1 RSSILKMIF
10 EMQYRRK
17 EKFIYRRDEICSIF
31 RSDDIEQI
39 IAKNDYIVSIDFER
53 FVYLR
58 STLPPDFFDKLALSL
73 REGELC
79 YISFED
85 ALSRWSVI
93 SQIPMILILG
103 TTGES
108 GFYKTRFG
116 SIEFVHV
123 PHSREL
129 ILSNTTEPY
138 YAIRLAKKFFAFED
152 LKRIDRNMH
161 LIDYEELYCDD

>member
-1 RSSILKMIF
+1 MKMIF
-10 EMQYRRK
+10 EMQYRRT
-17 EKFIYRRDEICSIF
+17 EKFIYKREEICSIF
-31 RSDDIEQI
+31 RSNDIEQI
-39 IAKNDYIVSIDFER
+39 IAKHDYIINIDYER

-58 STLPPDFFDKLALSL
+58 SRLPPEFFDQLALSL

-93 SQIPMILILG
+93 SQVPMVLILA
-103 TTGES
+103 TTGTS

-123 PHSREL
+123 PHSKDT
-129 ILSNTTEPY
+129 ILANTSEPY
-138 YAIRLAKKFFAFED
+138 DTLRLAKKLFAFED

-161 LIDYEELYCDD
+161 LVDYEELDADD

>member
-1 RSSILKMIF
+1 
-10 EMQYRRK
+10 MQYRRT
-17 EKFIYRRDEICSIF
+17 EKFIYKRDEICSIF
-31 RSDDIEQI
+31 KSDDIEQI
-39 IAKNDYIVSIDFER
+39 IAKHDYIVSIDFER

-58 STLPPDFFDKLALSL
+58 SILPPDFFDKLALSL
-73 REGELC
+73 REDELC

>member
-1 RSSILKMIF
+1 MKMIF

-152 LKRIDRNMH
+152 LKQIDRNMH

>member
-1 RSSILKMIF
+1 MKRSAQSLEVMILSRSSQNTTTSSVLIL
-10 EMQYRRK
+10 
-17 EKFIYRRDEICSIF
+17 
-31 RSDDIEQI
+31 SDLFTCVRHCRLI
-39 IAKNDYIVSIDFER
+39 
-53 FVYLR
+53 
-58 STLPPDFFDKLALSL
+58 FDKLALSL
-73 REGELC
+73 RDGELC

>member
-1 RSSILKMIF
+1 
-10 EMQYRRK
+10 MQYRRK

-138 YAIRLAKKFFAFED
+138 YDIRLAKKFFAFED

>member
-1 RSSILKMIF
+1 MKMIF
-10 EMQYRRK
+10 EMQYRRT
-17 EKFIYRRDEICSIF
+17 EKFIYKRDEICSIF
-31 RSDDIEQI
+31 KSDDIEQI
-39 IAKNDYIVSIDFER
+39 IAKHDYIVSIDFER

-73 REGELC
+73 REDELC

>member
-1 RSSILKMIF
+1 MKMIF
-10 EMQYRRK
+10 EMQYRRR
-17 EKFIYRRDEICSIF
+17 EKFIYKREEICSIF

-58 STLPPDFFDKLALSL
+58 STLPPDFFDKIALSL
-73 REGELC
+73 RDGELC

-123 PHSREL
+123 PHSREV

-152 LKRIDRNMH
+152 LKRIDRNIH

>member
-1 RSSILKMIF
+1 MKMIF

-39 IAKNDYIVSIDFER
+39 IAKHDYIVSINFER

-123 PHSREL
+123 PHSHEI
-129 ILSNTTEPY
+129 ILANTTEPY
-138 YAIRLAKKFFAFED
+138 YTIRLAKKFFAFDD

>member
-1 RSSILKMIF
+1 
-10 EMQYRRK
+10 MQYRRT
-17 EKFIYRRDEICSIF
+17 EKFIYKRDEICSIF
-31 RSDDIEQI
+31 KSDDIEQI
-39 IAKNDYIVSIDFER
+39 IAKHDYIVSIDFER

-73 REGELC
+73 REDELC

>member
-1 RSSILKMIF
+1 
-10 EMQYRRK
+10 MQYRRK

-39 IAKNDYIVSIDFER
+39 IAKNYYIVSIDFER

>member
-1 RSSILKMIF
+1 
-10 EMQYRRK
+10 MQYRRK

-152 LKRIDRNMH
+152 LKWIDRNMH

>member
-1 RSSILKMIF
+1 MKMIF

-129 ILSNTTEPY
+129 ILSNTTKPY

>member
-1 RSSILKMIF
+1 MKMIL
-10 EMQYRRK
+10 EMQYRRT
-17 EKFIYRRDEICSIF
+17 EKFIYKREEICSIF

-39 IAKNDYIVSIDFER
+39 IAKHDYIVNINFER

-58 STLPPDFFDKLALSL
+58 STLPDEFFEKLALSL
-73 REGELC
+73 REDDLS
-79 YISFED
+79 YVSFED

-93 SQIPMILILG
+93 SQVPMVLILA
-103 TTGES
+103 TTGTS

-123 PHSREL
+123 PHSKDT
-129 ILSNTTEPY
+129 ILANTSEPY
-138 YAIRLAKKFFAFED
+138 DTLRLAKKLFAFED

-161 LIDYEELYCDD
+161 LVDYEELNADD

>member
-1 RSSILKMIF
+1 MKMIF
-10 EMQYRRK
+10 EMQYLRK
-17 EKFIYRRDEICSIF
+17 EKFIYKRDEICSIF

-39 IAKNDYIVSIDFER
+39 IAKHDYIVSIDFER

-58 STLPPDFFDKLALSL
+58 STLPPDFFDQLALSL
-73 REGELC
+73 RDGELC

-123 PHSREL
+123 PHSREV
-129 ILSNTTEPY
+129 IRSNTTEPY
-138 YAIRLAKKFFAFED
+138 YAIRLAKKSFAFED

>member
-1 RSSILKMIF
+1 MIL
-10 EMQYRRK
+10 EMQYRRT
-17 EKFIYRRDEICSIF
+17 EKFIYKREEICSIF
-31 RSDDIEQI
+31 KNDDIEQI

-53 FVYLR
+53 FIYLR
-58 STLPPDFFDKLALSL
+58 STLPPDFFDQLALSL
-73 REGELC
+73 REGEQC

-93 SQIPMILILG
+93 SQIPMVLILG

-123 PHSREL
+123 PHSHEI
-129 ILSNTTEPY
+129 ILANTTEPY
-138 YAIRLAKKFFAFED
+138 YTIRLAKKFFAFED

-161 LIDYEELYCDD
+161 LIDYEELYYND

>member
-1 RSSILKMIF
+1 MKMIF
-10 EMQYRRK
+10 EMQYRRT
-17 EKFIYRRDEICSIF
+17 EKFIYKREEICSIF
-31 RSDDIEQI
+31 RSNDIEQI
-39 IAKNDYIVSIDFER
+39 IAKHDYIVNINFER

-58 STLPPDFFDKLALSL
+58 STLPDEFFEKLALSL
-73 REGELC
+73 REDDLS
-79 YISFED
+79 YVSFED

-93 SQIPMILILG
+93 SQIPMLLILA

-123 PHSREL
+123 PHSKDT
-129 ILSNTTEPY
+129 ILANTSEPY
-138 YAIRLAKKFFAFED
+138 DTLRLAKKLFAFED

-161 LIDYEELYCDD
+161 LVDHEELDADD

>member
-1 RSSILKMIF
+1 MIF
-10 EMQYRRK
+10 EMQYRRR
-17 EKFIYRRDEICSIF
+17 EKFIYKREEICSIF

-58 STLPPDFFDKLALSL
+58 STLPPDFFDKIALSL
-73 REGELC
+73 RDGELC

-123 PHSREL
+123 PHSREV

>member
-1 RSSILKMIF
+1 MKMIF

-39 IAKNDYIVSIDFER
+39 IAKHDYIVSINFER

-123 PHSREL
+123 PHSREV

>member
-1 RSSILKMIF
+1 
-10 EMQYRRK
+10 MQYRRT
-17 EKFIYRRDEICSIF
+17 EKFIYKREEICSIF

-73 REGELC
+73 REDELC

-123 PHSREL
+123 PHSHEV
-129 ILSNTTEPY
+129 IMSNTTEPY
-138 YAIRLAKKFFAFED
+138 DTIRLAKKLFAFED

-161 LIDYEELYCDD
+161 LIDYEELYAED

>member
-1 RSSILKMIF
+1 MKMIF
-10 EMQYRRK
+10 EMQYRRT
-17 EKFIYRRDEICSIF
+17 EKFIYKREEICSIF
-31 RSDDIEQI
+31 RCDDIEQI
-39 IAKNDYIVSIDFER
+39 IAKHDYIVSIDFER

-58 STLPPDFFDKLALSL
+58 TKLPPDFFDQLALSL
-73 REGELC
+73 REDELC

-93 SQIPMILILG
+93 SQIPMVLILG
-103 TTGES
+103 TTGKS

-123 PHSREL
+123 PHSREV

-138 YAIRLAKKFFAFED
+138 DTIRLAMKLFAFED

-161 LIDYEELYCDD
+161 LIDYEELYDED

>member
-1 RSSILKMIF
+1 MIF
-10 EMQYRRK
+10 EMQYRRT
-17 EKFIYRRDEICSIF
+17 EKFIYKREEICSIF

-73 REGELC
+73 REDELC

-123 PHSREL
+123 PHSHEV
-129 ILSNTTEPY
+129 IMSNTTEPY
-138 YAIRLAKKFFAFED
+138 DTIRLAKKLFAFED

-161 LIDYEELYCDD
+161 LIDYEELYAED

>member
-1 RSSILKMIF
+1 MKMIF

-108 GFYKTRFG
+108 GFYKTRFC

>member
-1 RSSILKMIF
+1 MKMIF

-73 REGELC
+73 REDELC

-123 PHSREL
+123 PHSREV

>member
-1 RSSILKMIF
+1 M
-10 EMQYRRK
+10 
-17 EKFIYRRDEICSIF
+17 
-31 RSDDIEQI
+31 
-39 IAKNDYIVSIDFER
+39 
-53 FVYLR
+53 
-58 STLPPDFFDKLALSL
+58 SL
-73 REGELC
+73 RDGELC

-138 YAIRLAKKFFAFED
+138 YAIRLAKKSFAFED

>member
-1 RSSILKMIF
+1 MKMIF
-10 EMQYRRK
+10 EMQYRRT
-17 EKFIYRRDEICSIF
+17 EKFIYKREEICSIF

-39 IAKNDYIVSIDFER
+39 ITKHDYIVNIDFKR

-73 REGELC
+73 RDGELC

>member
-1 RSSILKMIF
+1 MKMIF
-10 EMQYRRK
+10 EMQYRRT
-17 EKFIYRRDEICSIF
+17 EKFIYKREEICSIF
-31 RSDDIEQI
+31 RSNDIEQI
-39 IAKNDYIVSIDFER
+39 IAEHDYIVNINFER

-58 STLPPDFFDKLALSL
+58 STLPDEFFEKLALSL
-73 REGELC
+73 REDDLS
-79 YISFED
+79 YVSFED

-93 SQIPMILILG
+93 SQIPMLLILA

-123 PHSREL
+123 PHSKDT
-129 ILSNTTEPY
+129 ILANTSEPY
-138 YAIRLAKKFFAFED
+138 DTLRLAKKLFAFED

-161 LIDYEELYCDD
+161 LVDYEELDADD

>member
-1 RSSILKMIF
+1 MKMIF
-10 EMQYRRK
+10 EMQYLRK
-17 EKFIYRRDEICSIF
+17 EKFIYKRDEICSIF

-39 IAKNDYIVSIDFER
+39 IAKHDYIVSIDFER

-58 STLPPDFFDKLALSL
+58 STLPPDFFDQLALSL
-73 REGELC
+73 RDGELC

-123 PHSREL
+123 PHSREV

>member
-1 RSSILKMIF
+1 MKMIF
-10 EMQYRRK
+10 EMQYRRT
-17 EKFIYRRDEICSIF
+17 EKFIYKREEICSIF
-31 RSDDIEQI
+31 RSNDIEQI
-39 IAKNDYIVSIDFER
+39 IAKHDYIVNINFER

-58 STLPPDFFDKLALSL
+58 STLPDEFFEKLALSL
-73 REGELC
+73 REDDLS
-79 YISFED
+79 YVSFED

-93 SQIPMILILG
+93 SQIPMLLILA

-123 PHSREL
+123 PHSKDT
-129 ILSNTTEPY
+129 ILANTNEPY
-138 YAIRLAKKFFAFED
+138 DTLRLAKKLFAFED

-161 LIDYEELYCDD
+161 LVDYEELDADD

>member
-1 RSSILKMIF
+1 MKMIF
-10 EMQYRRK
+10 EMQYRRT
-17 EKFIYRRDEICSIF
+17 EKFIYKRDEICSIF
-31 RSDDIEQI
+31 KSDDIEQI
-39 IAKNDYIVSIDFER
+39 IAKHDYIVSIDFER

-73 REGELC
+73 REDELC

-123 PHSREL
+123 PHCKKV

-138 YAIRLAKKFFAFED
+138 YTIRLAKKFFAFED

-161 LIDYEELYCDD
+161 LIDYEELYAED

>member
-1 RSSILKMIF
+1 MKMIF
-10 EMQYRRK
+10 EMQYLRK
-17 EKFIYRRDEICSIF
+17 EKFIYKREEICSIF
-31 RSDDIEQI
+31 RNDDIEQI
-39 IAKNDYIVSIDFER
+39 IAKHDYIVSIDLER

-73 REGELC
+73 RKHELC

-93 SQIPMILILG
+93 SQIPMVLILG

>member
-1 RSSILKMIF
+1 MKMIF
-10 EMQYRRK
+10 EMQYLRK
-17 EKFIYRRDEICSIF
+17 EKFIYKREEICSIF
-31 RSDDIEQI
+31 RNDDIEQI
-39 IAKNDYIVSIDFER
+39 IAKHDYIVSIDLER

-58 STLPPDFFDKLALSL
+58 STLPSDFFDKLALSL
-73 REGELC
+73 REHELC

-93 SQIPMILILG
+93 SQIPMVLILG